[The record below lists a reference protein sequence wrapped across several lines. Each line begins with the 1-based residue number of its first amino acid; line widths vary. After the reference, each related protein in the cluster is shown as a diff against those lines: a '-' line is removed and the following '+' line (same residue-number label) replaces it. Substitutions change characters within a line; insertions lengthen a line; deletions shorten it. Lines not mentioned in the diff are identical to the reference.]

1 LQGRLKYFVC
11 TLADEDRDGRYGFYY
26 PGPNTTLNFA
36 NGTTSVFQTM
46 ALIPGNFSGV
56 TDGESAFQ
64 KFCTNPLSAQAIA
77 PAPPQFQPGGPV
89 NNTARL
95 KGYPIAQV
103 SSSDG
108 QISGYYLTSQANSD
122 VGVIS
127 MNSFEPN
134 TPAEFQA
141 VMQTMLAEMK
151 RDGKTKLVVDLQ
163 GNGGGIVING
173 YDAFRQLFPQTQDKL
188 FARQRVGPVYTT
200 VAQLTSSR
208 FANFSAA
215 NSPDINAINQAEQ
228 HFNVNFDLNQNYS
241 KFTSFQEKFGPFA
254 VNGDQMSGLQQADWN
269 DPNFT
274 INQTTGA
281 GMDVTG
287 YRSRLNFTQPFP
299 AQNIVMVCSFSHRWV
314 KLTV

>member
-1 LQGRLKYFVC
+1 MSAH
-11 TLADEDRDGRYGFYY
+11 ADEYRDGRAGFTY
-26 PGPNTTLNFA
+26 PGPNTTLTFA
-36 NGTTSVFQTM
+36 NGTTVVYKTM

-64 KFCTNPLSAQAIA
+64 KFCTNPVAVQATT
-77 PAPPQFQPGGPV
+77 PAPPPFQPGDAV

-108 QISGYYLTSQANSD
+108 QISGYYLKSQANSD

-141 VMQTMLAEMK
+141 VIQTMLAEMK

-163 GNGGGIVING
+163 GNGGGIVVNG
-173 YDAFRQLFPQTQDKL
+173 YDSFRQLFPKTQDVL
-188 FARQRVGPVYTT
+188 LSRQRVGPVYSTL
-200 VAQLTSSR
+200 AQLTSAR
-208 FANFSAA
+208 FANFSVAT
-215 NSPDINAINQAEQ
+215 SSDLDINQIEQAEQ
-228 HFNVNFDLNQNYS
+228 HFNANVDLNQNLT
-241 KFTSFQEKFGPFA
+241 KFKSFTEKFGPFA
-254 VNGDQMSGLQQADWN
+254 VNGDQMSGLQNQDWN
-269 DPNFT
+269 DPIVT

-281 GMDVTG
+281 GMDITG
-287 YRSRLNFTQPFP
+287 YRSRTNFTQPFP
-299 AQNIVMVCSFSHRWV
+299 AENIVMVCKTHVCVSC
-314 KLTV
+314 

>member
-1 LQGRLKYFVC
+1 M
-11 TLADEDRDGRYGFYY
+11 AHEIRDGRYGFYY
-26 PGPNTTLNFA
+26 PGPNTTLTFA
-36 NGTTSVFQTM
+36 NGTTSVFQTK
-46 ALIPGNFSGV
+46 ALVPGNFSGV

-64 KFCTNPLSAQAIA
+64 KFCTNPVVAQQAGSA
-77 PAPPQFQPGGPV
+77 PFTFQPGNPV

-108 QISGYYLTSQANSD
+108 QISGYYLKSQANSD

-134 TPAEFQA
+134 QPAEFQA

-151 RDGKTKLVVDLQ
+151 RDGKTKLIVDLQ

-188 FARQRVGPVYTT
+188 LSRQRTGPIYTT
-200 VAQLTSSR
+200 LAQLTSAR

-215 NSPDINAINQAEQ
+215 TSPDIFEINQSEQ
-228 HFNVNFDLNQNYS
+228 HFNVNFDLNQNLT
-241 KFTSFQEKFGPFA
+241 KFTSFQEKFGPFP
-254 VNGDQMSGLQQADWN
+254 VNGDQMSGLQQQDWN

-299 AQNIVMVCSFSHRWV
+299 AENIVMVGDLSSWRI
-314 KLTV
+314 KLMM